1 MDKET
6 NILNTKILKYF
17 SSEKAEINNEERS
30 LIHYASTEDV
40 DRDNEIVI
48 ASGIDLVNYAK
59 NPQVL
64 WNHNRWS
71 DRVTTI
77 GKSLWQKV
85 DQKGLLCKTE
95 FAKTDLANEVFELYS
110 GGFLTSWSLG
120 FMVKNWLDSNETG
133 IRTFTKTELL
143 EYSSVQIPANPEAVT
158 LNFIKGLKNEE
169 LKSVYV
175 NDYLISNFESEIKSL
190 KDSVKQFKSEKS
202 ESIDY
207 KTIIKEQAQVLIE
220 EEILKMRK
228 EVDSKF
234 NELASE
240 IGNIKLD
247 KMKTQLYEQF
257 YSQAKADLKY

>member
-1 MDKET
+1 
-6 NILNTKILKYF
+6 
-17 SSEKAEINNEERS
+17 
-30 LIHYASTEDV
+30 
-40 DRDNEIVI
+40 
-48 ASGIDLVNYAK
+48 
-59 NPQVL
+59 
-64 WNHNRWS
+64 
-71 DRVTTI
+71 
-77 GKSLWQKV
+77 
-85 DQKGLLCKTE
+85 
-95 FAKTDLANEVFELYS
+95 
-110 GGFLTSWSLG
+110 
-120 FMVKNWLDSNETG
+120 
-133 IRTFTKTELL
+133 LL